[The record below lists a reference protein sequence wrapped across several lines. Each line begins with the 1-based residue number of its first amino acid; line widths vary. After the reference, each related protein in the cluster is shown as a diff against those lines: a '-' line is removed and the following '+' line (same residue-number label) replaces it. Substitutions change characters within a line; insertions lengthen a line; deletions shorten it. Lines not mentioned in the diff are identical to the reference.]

1 MPELELLRIYI
12 YTIYRCLLLDL
23 GVPWNNT
30 KMFYSRGIL
39 ILSKDRADV
48 KYVEKA
54 YAKHTRVFLDTCLH
68 VDTCLH
74 G

>member
-1 MPELELLRIYI
+1 
-12 YTIYRCLLLDL
+12 
-23 GVPWNNT
+23 
-30 KMFYSRGIL
+30 MFYSRGIL

-68 VDTCLH
+68 VDTWSSWVKWIAQVPLSSKLDCEFQ
-74 G
+74 